1 MDGWM
6 DVKFHLPHGSGIT
19 KSSELSRPSEVT
31 LSKSFKYTG
40 RETEAWRREGHMV
53 RASSQ
58 CHGHE
63 VTLPLSPVVGHPL
76 PPPGLPSACP
86 QGPGRDGSRPP
97 GLADTG
103 LLPALCR
110 SPSTRCAGRSSRAT
124 RATATPSSTPPSCP
138 TTRSGSSPA
147 TTCSLVRWDVSPHHA
162 LPPQGHMRACGPF
175 KRGPFG
181 TQGPKDP
188 VCEAGKTLGAGAFG
202 KVVEATAFG
211 LGKEDAVLKV
221 AVKMLKCE

>member
-1 MDGWM
+1 M

-110 SPSTRCAGRSSRAT
+110 SPSTRCAGRSIFINMRGHQCDTNFFKSNLEEA
-124 RATATPSSTPPSCP
+124 PSSGDRGTISCLGEQKMGSLQGLP
-138 TTRSGSSPA
+138 EQWLSSWALEESSRQKGNSGEGPA
-147 TTCSLVRWDVSPHHA
+147 W
-162 LPPQGHMRACGPF
+162 G
-175 KRGPFG
+175 
-181 TQGPKDP
+181 
-188 VCEAGKTLGAGAFG
+188 
-202 KVVEATAFG
+202 
-211 LGKEDAVLKV
+211 
-221 AVKMLKCE
+221 